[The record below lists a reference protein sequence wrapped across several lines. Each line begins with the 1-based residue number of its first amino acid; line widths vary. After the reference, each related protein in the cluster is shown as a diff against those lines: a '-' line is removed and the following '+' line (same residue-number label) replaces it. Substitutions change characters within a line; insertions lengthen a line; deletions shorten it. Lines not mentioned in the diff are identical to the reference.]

1 MTTPKLFSHSSP
13 VFPVKDVIETANY
26 YKEYLGFD
34 ITFTYGDPPYY
45 SVVIRED
52 IGIHFYKVED
62 SSISIQSNQLFIFV
76 YDVDALYHE
85 FQQKGVKDMQAP
97 ANREYGM
104 RDFDLYDLNR
114 HRITFGKS
122 LEL

>member
-1 MTTPKLFSHSSP
+1 MTTTKLFSHSSP

-26 YKEYLGFD
+26 YKKYLGFD

-52 IGIHFYKVED
+52 IGIHFYKVD
-62 SSISIQSNQLFIFV
+62 SSISIQSNQLVIFV

-85 FQQKGVKDMQAP
+85 FQQKGVKDMTNQHPEPRPDLTTTLSQRP
-97 ANREYGM
+97 AQVHSY
-104 RDFDLYDLNR
+104 
-114 HRITFGKS
+114 
-122 LEL
+122 